1 MFLNLQRTGTPPRP
15 LPRSSALPLPRSSA
29 LPLPR
34 SSPLNLPR
42 SSALPLPPPFPRSP
56 LSYHCLSRISS
67 HLELVIYQRIYSTS
81 FLEVLL
87 QDDIS
92 KLSSVEVVPEN
103 LNASQAVK
111 RYSSILEE
119 VFICVLKSDEWFSPP
134 STETEMVQSSFEFL
148 EFLPLT
154 WSQLAAL
161 GGVSGNEAV
170 SGSVAA

>member
-34 SSPLNLPR
+34 SS
-42 SSALPLPPPFPRSP
+42 ALPLTRSSP
-56 LSYHCLSRISS
+56 LTLYHTIASPPEFPPILSW
-67 HLELVIYQRIYSTS
+67 LYTS
-81 FLEVLL
+81 GYIPHFFGSFTI

-92 KLSSVEVVPEN
+92 KLSSVEVVSER

-119 VFICVLKSDEWFSPP
+119 VFICVLKSDELFSPP
-134 STETEMVQSSFEFL
+134 ST
-148 EFLPLT
+148 
-154 WSQLAAL
+154 
-161 GGVSGNEAV
+161 
-170 SGSVAA
+170 